1 MSNQISN
8 GTIKISYKK
17 YELFFMAIDIDHLI
31 ERFSDED
38 HLKSFQEIARVT
50 KEARY
55 IFKQNK
61 VYLVIN
67 TKENTTSI
75 CFVNDIFIRIKTCYY
90 HNKIEDKVQYIMANS
105 ENLKTNKS
113 IEGVKTEKVT
123 VDTYGQA
130 LVDLIDDG
138 TFTEKQIID
147 MFNNPKKWKRVK

>member
-17 YELFFMAIDIDHLI
+17 YELFFMAIDIDHLV

-67 TKENTTSI
+67 TKENTTSVCYI
-75 CFVNDIFIRIKTCYY
+75 SDKFIRIKTCFMNAK
-90 HNKIEDKVQYIMANS
+90 NKKEVENIIKTET
-105 ENLKTNKS
+105 NLKTNKS
-113 IEGVKTEKVT
+113 IGDKV
-123 VDTYGQA
+123 DKIEWGQGFLDMFA
-130 LVDLIDDG
+130 DG
-138 TFTEKQIID
+138 TLTEE
-147 MFNNPKKWKRVK
+147 MMLNPKKWKRVK

>member
-17 YELFFMAIDIDHLI
+17 YELFFMTIDIDHLI

-61 VYLVIN
+61 VYLVVN
-67 TKENTTSI
+67 TKENTTSV
-75 CFVNDIFIRIKTCYY
+75 CYTSDKFIRIKTCFMNAK
-90 HNKIEDKVQYIMANS
+90 NKKEVENITKTGT
-105 ENLKTNKS
+105 NLKTNKAIGS
-113 IEGVKTEKVT
+113 SNIPSKSGIEW
-123 VDTYGQA
+123 GQGFLDMFA
-130 LVDLIDDG
+130 DG
-138 TFTEKQIID
+138 TLTEE
-147 MFNNPKKWKRVK
+147 MMLNPKKWKRVK

>member
-61 VYLVIN
+61 VYLVVN
-67 TKENTTSI
+67 TKENTTSVCYI
-75 CFVNDIFIRIKTCYY
+75 SDKFIRIKTCFMNAK
-90 HNKIEDKVQYIMANS
+90 NKKEVENIIKTET
-105 ENLKTNKS
+105 NLKTNKS
-113 IEGVKTEKVT
+113 IGDKV
-123 VDTYGQA
+123 DKIEWGQGFLDMFA
-130 LVDLIDDG
+130 DG
-138 TFTEKQIID
+138 TLTEE
-147 MFNNPKKWKRVK
+147 MMLNPKKWKRVK